1 VTSVVP
7 IVDIAALFSAEP
19 DVRAGVVSAIDE
31 ACRYSGFF
39 LVTGHGVEPELMR
52 SLDSVSRAFFA
63 SPENEKQAI
72 AMAHGGSA
80 WRGWFPLGGELTNG
94 KPDGK
99 EGLYLGTELS
109 SDDPRVRARLPLH
122 GPNLFPESL
131 PALGPL
137 VLEWMAAMTS
147 LGQAL
152 MSAIGESLGVGP
164 DWFHDNLTRDP
175 VTLFRIFHYPPN
187 WADGWGV
194 AEHTDYGLLTI
205 LMQDNCGGLQVRTP
219 GSGASVW
226 HHVDPVDGAF
236 VCNIG
241 DMLER
246 ISGGRYKSTP
256 HRVANVSGRQRL
268 SFPFFF
274 DPSCMRVC
282 RCCMPM
288 GLLVM
293 RRTVGTGRRSS
304 RSTAPTATTSPP
316 RSQRF
321 FPNCSPR
328 FGSEFSERQRR
339 VRALGTARCAEHPV
353 VERRGRS
360 AAAR

>member
-7 IVDIAALFSAEP
+7 IIDVGPLFSRDAAG
-19 DVRAGVVSAIDE
+19 RASVVSEIDR

-39 LVTGHGVEPELMR
+39 LVTGHGISPRLMED
-52 SLDSVSRAFFA
+52 LDLVSRLFFA
-63 SPENEKQAI
+63 LPEPEKQAI
-72 AMAHGGSA
+72 AMVHGGSA

-109 SDDPRVRARLPLH
+109 ADDPRVQARTPLH
-122 GPNLFPESL
+122 GPNLFPRSL

-137 VLEWMAAMTS
+137 VREWMAAMTT
-147 LGQAL
+147 LGHAL

-164 DWFHDNLTRDP
+164 DWFHDNLTHDP

-187 WADGWGV
+187 WTDGWGV

-219 GSGASVW
+219 GTGASVW

-274 DPSCMRVC
+274 DPSWDARIQV
-282 RCCMPM
+282 
-288 GLLVM
+288 L
-293 RRTVGTGRRSS
+293 
-304 RSTAPTATTSPP
+304 PTD
-316 RSQRF
+316 
-321 FPNCSPR
+321 
-328 FGSEFSERQRR
+328 
-339 VRALGTARCAEHPV
+339 
-353 VERRGRS
+353 
-360 AAAR
+360 AARASDAAERWDGASVFDFDGTYGDYLTAKVAKVFPELFAAVR